1 VCHQTVSLVARALE
15 AAGVPTLCLTS
26 AYSITESANPP
37 RAAFSDL
44 PLGNTAGRPH
54 EPEFQRELL
63 RRAFTAAEDIDV
75 PGTIIDTGMRWDAG
89 DAWKR
94 RATSTGVSRDDGGEI
109 DDRRQRLDIPQYQD
123 EADRKAAE
131 AAY

>member
-1 VCHQTVSLVARALE
+1 VSLVARSLE

-63 RRAFTAAEDIDV
+63 RRAFAAVEAIDI

-94 RATSTGVSRDDGGEI
+94 RATSTGLSRGDGAEI
-109 DDRRQRLDIPQYQD
+109 DDRRQRLDTPQYQD
-123 EADRKAAE
+123 EADRLAAE
-131 AAY
+131 AGF

>member
-1 VCHQTVSLVARALE
+1 MGLVARALE

-26 AYSITESANPP
+26 AHSITASVNPP

-63 RRAFTAAEDIDV
+63 RRAFAAAEAIDE
-75 PGTIIDTGMRWDAG
+75 PGTIIHTGMRWDDD

-94 RATSTGVSRDDGGEI
+94 RATSTGVSRSGDGGV
-109 DDRRQRLDIPQYQD
+109 DDRRQRLDTPQYQD
-123 EADRKAAE
+123 EVDRLAAE
-131 AAY
+131 ASS